1 MLIAKYVEGKYIKNC
16 TAPLAR
22 IFIFYFMYYNTNIM
36 PNWISTTGSKSG
48 MFEGACRS
56 TSLPLLPGSLA
67 VVGSLL
73 GLADQLNMVMANLV
87 NNN

>member
-1 MLIAKYVEGKYIKNC
+1 
-16 TAPLAR
+16 
-22 IFIFYFMYYNTNIM
+22 
-36 PNWISTTGSKSG
+36 